1 MLGRQTGRARPLP
14 PTHTSTHQHS
24 SAMRSTG
31 AIAILFVVLVVGF
44 IGCAGCGTYNSL
56 VGADEAVNEQ
66 WANLQSTYQRRAD
79 LIPNLVATVE
89 GAADFERGTLQ
100 EVVEARARA
109 TAPQIQ
115 LSADDL
121 DDPAKV
127 EQFAAAQN
135 ALGGALGRLLAI
147 SENYPQLRST
157 ENFLSLQ
164 DQLEGTENRINTER
178 RRYNELATDYNRTI
192 RTFPSNIWAGMFG
205 FDRRVPF
212 EAEEGAEQAPT
223 VDFGS

>member
-1 MLGRQTGRARPLP
+1 
-14 PTHTSTHQHS
+14 
-24 SAMRSTG
+24 MRSTG
-31 AIAILFVVLVVGF
+31 AIVLLVLVLVLGF
-44 IGCAGCGTYNSL
+44 VGCAGCGSYNAL

-66 WANLQSTYQRRAD
+66 WANLQSQYQRRAD

-109 TAPQIQ
+109 TAPEIQID
-115 LSADDL
+115 ADDL
-121 DDPAKV
+121 DDPALV
-127 EQFAAAQN
+127 ERYAAAQN

-147 SENYPQLRST
+147 SENYPELRAT

-164 DQLEGTENRINTER
+164 DQLEGTENRIATER
-178 RRYNELATDYNRTI
+178 RRYNEVVTAYNRDI
-192 RTFPSNIWAGMFG
+192 RSFPTNLWAGLFG

-212 EAEEGAEQAPT
+212 EAQEGAEQAPT
-223 VDFGS
+223 VEFGT

>member
-1 MLGRQTGRARPLP
+1 
-14 PTHTSTHQHS
+14 
-24 SAMRSTG
+24 MRSTG
-31 AIAILFVVLVVGF
+31 AIVILVLVLVLGF
-44 IGCAGCGTYNSL
+44 VGCAGCGSYNAL

-66 WANLQSTYQRRAD
+66 WANLQSQYQRRAD

-109 TAPQIQ
+109 TAPEIQI
-115 LSADDL
+115 SADDL
-121 DDPAKV
+121 DDPAAV
-127 EQFAAAQN
+127 ERYAAAQN

-147 SENYPQLRST
+147 SESYPELRAT

-164 DQLEGTENRINTER
+164 DQLEGTENRIATER
-178 RRYNELATDYNRTI
+178 RRYNEVVTSYNRDI
-192 RTFPSNIWAGMFG
+192 RSFPTNLWAGLFG

-212 EAEEGAEQAPT
+212 EAQEGAEQAPT
-223 VDFGS
+223 VEFGT

>member
-1 MLGRQTGRARPLP
+1 
-14 PTHTSTHQHS
+14 
-24 SAMRSTG
+24 MRSTG
-31 AIAILFVVLVVGF
+31 AIVLLVLVLVLGF
-44 IGCAGCGTYNSL
+44 VGCAGCGSYNAL

-66 WANLQSTYQRRAD
+66 WANLQSQYQRRAD

-109 TAPQIQ
+109 TAPEIQID
-115 LSADDL
+115 ADDL
-121 DDPAKV
+121 DDPALV
-127 EQFAAAQN
+127 ERYAEAQN

-147 SENYPQLRST
+147 SENYPELRAT

-164 DQLEGTENRINTER
+164 DQLEGTENRIATER
-178 RRYNELATDYNRTI
+178 RRYNEVVTSYNRDI
-192 RTFPSNIWAGMFG
+192 RTFPTNLWAGIFG

-212 EAEEGAEQAPT
+212 EAQEGAEQAPT
-223 VDFGS
+223 VEFGT

>member
-1 MLGRQTGRARPLP
+1 
-14 PTHTSTHQHS
+14 
-24 SAMRSTG
+24 MRSTG
-31 AIAILFVVLVVGF
+31 AIVILFVVLVVGF

-56 VGADEAVNEQ
+56 VGQDTAVEEA
-66 WANLQSTYQRRAD
+66 WANVETTYQRRAD

-100 EVVEARARA
+100 DVVEARTRA
-109 TAPQIQ
+109 VEIN

-121 DDPAKV
+121 NDPAALQRFQEV
-127 EQFAAAQN
+127 QSQLGAAT
-135 ALGGALGRLLAI
+135 GALINAVR
-147 SENYPQLRST
+147 EDYPELGAT

-164 DQLEGTENRINTER
+164 DQLEGTENRISTER
-178 RRYNELATDYNRTI
+178 RRYNEVVTEYNRDV
-192 RTFPSNIWAGMFG
+192 RTFPTNIWAGMFG

-223 VDFGS
+223 VDFGD

>member
-1 MLGRQTGRARPLP
+1 
-14 PTHTSTHQHS
+14 
-24 SAMRSTG
+24 MRSTG
-31 AIAILFVVLVVGF
+31 AIILLVVVLVVGF
-44 IGCAGCGTYNSL
+44 VGCAGCGTYNAL

-66 WANLQSTYQRRAD
+66 WANLQSSYQRRAD

-109 TAPQIQ
+109 TSPQIQ
-115 LSADDL
+115 IDADDL
-121 DDPAKV
+121 DDPAAV
-127 EQFAAAQN
+127 ERYAAAQN
-135 ALGGALGRLLAI
+135 ALGGALGRLLAV
-147 SENYPQLRST
+147 SESYPELRAT

-178 RRYNELATDYNRTI
+178 RRYNEVVTEYNRST
-192 RTFPSNIWAGMFG
+192 RTFPTNLWAGLFG

-212 EAEEGAEQAPT
+212 EAEAGAEQAPT
-223 VDFGS
+223 VEFD